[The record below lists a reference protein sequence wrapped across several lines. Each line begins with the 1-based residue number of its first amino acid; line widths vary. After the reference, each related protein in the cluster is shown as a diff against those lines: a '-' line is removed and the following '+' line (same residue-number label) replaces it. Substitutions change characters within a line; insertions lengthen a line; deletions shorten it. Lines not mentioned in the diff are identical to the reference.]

1 MRIFFKWCWPC
12 IHTDCRGTS
21 GCLHYASPVCESW
34 ISPCFWICIH
44 MNCRDIWWW
53 VSCPW
58 DSAVDSQRLRLR
70 EHWIVSIIKYN
81 NRIEIVQGGHSCPS
95 LSLSLQCLFPVAWWS
110 HWLQEYLIFSEY
122 ESSDPQIRM
131 LICFFRLPFPV
142 AWWSHWLLEY
152 LIFSCSDWIWIF
164 DWRGLKAETC
174 RTF

>member
-110 HWLQEYLIFSEY
+110 HWLQEYLNFSEY
-122 ESSDPQIRM
+122 ESSDPQIIM
-131 LICFFRLPFPV
+131 LIFFLRLPSPV
-142 AWWSHWLLEY
+142 AWWSHWLQEY
-152 LIFSCSDWIWIF
+152 FIFSCTDWIWVF
-164 DWRGLKAETC
+164 RSPFWAAW
-174 RTF
+174 